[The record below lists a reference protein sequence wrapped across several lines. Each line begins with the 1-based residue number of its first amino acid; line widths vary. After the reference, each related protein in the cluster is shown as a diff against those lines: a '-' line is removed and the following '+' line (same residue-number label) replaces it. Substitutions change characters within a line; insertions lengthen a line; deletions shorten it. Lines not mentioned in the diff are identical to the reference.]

1 MEIDIRH
8 YRKKNYE
15 ELELKDDFMFGKV
28 MQDRELC
35 KKTLET
41 LLEMP
46 IKEIVSLEK
55 QKDIKLI
62 SGRKGIRLDIYV
74 QDMDKTVYDAE
85 MQQQYKRE
93 EEENRPKR
101 IRYYQGLID
110 LDILEKGEKY
120 QELGNS
126 YVIFICT
133 FDPFGKGRSRYTF
146 ENVCLEDKEL
156 HLNDGAVKIFFNT
169 KGNKEDVNLETQKLL
184 EYLDGKTV
192 GNELTRKLDEAVE
205 EIRRNEKWRLEYM
218 KERFIFMEAR
228 EDGRRDGLEEGRKE
242 SELNMAKMMVKNVD
256 AAIYSFHV
264 DLLGACAGLGLSLEE
279 YEKAK
284 ELIQSREE

>member
-35 KKTLET
+35 KKTLEM

-93 EEENRPKR
+93 EEENLPKR

-205 EIRRNEKWRLEYM
+205 EVRRNEKWRLEYM